1 MNSTVL
7 ASVGFAS
14 RSKSVGVALLLLFI
28 IVACQRPANA
38 QYLAST
44 KAGFV
49 NRVEGRVM
57 IQRAGHEL
65 SEAGRASLGTQMK
78 DGDHLITTASSRA
91 ELLLSP
97 GSWLRL
103 DGATRVRA
111 ISTRFSGMRFEVLS
125 GAVIAEVSAE
135 ENAPIKRENPL
146 EIVTPH
152 GTVNIA
158 RTGVY
163 RFDVQAGYTN
173 ATAYN
178 GELYLGTREQ
188 LLAKT
193 APKVGKGKFAH
204 LTGGNAAAP
213 EVAKIDADV
222 TDSFFDWSFQR
233 AETLVAAHRSVLS
246 RSSSLASL
254 SSGWIFDPFYN
265 CYTYI
270 PFGRRFYTGYG
281 FGFYSSF
288 SACNCNGWGGY
299 WYPYYGSGPY
309 NSAGTGYGS
318 SVTPTVTPRT
328 RGDSDRSA
336 TVVRPV
342 SVGRRVD
349 VAPPSF
355 NSPGMSSRGLDGWGA
370 SVPTRSMGG
379 NNVGSFGGRS
389 VGTPSVSPGRIEGN
403 TGRPVG
409 DSGAGA
415 GARGAGGRVINP

>member
-1 MNSTVL
+1 MNSLIPVSFRL
-7 ASVGFAS
+7 ASAAKPLAFAML
-14 RSKSVGVALLLLFI
+14 ALLLAVL
-28 IVACQRPANA
+28 CQQSASA

-49 NRVEGRVM
+49 NRVEGKVM
-57 IQRAGHEL
+57 IQRAGHEFN
-65 SEAGRASLGTQMK
+65 EAGRASLGTQMK
-78 DGDHLITTASSRA
+78 DGDQLITTASSRA

-103 DGATRVRA
+103 DGSTRVRA
-111 ISTRFSGMRFEVLS
+111 ISTRFSGMRFEILS
-125 GAVIAEVSAE
+125 GSAIAEVSAE
-135 ENAPIKRENPL
+135 ENATIKRENPL

-152 GTVNIA
+152 GSMNIA

-163 RFDVQAGYTN
+163 RFDVKDGYTN

-193 APKVGKGKFAH
+193 APKVGRGKFAH
-204 LTGGNAAAP
+204 LTGSNAAAP
-213 EVAKIDADV
+213 EIAKVDADV
-222 TDSFFDWSFQR
+222 TDGFFDWSFQR

-246 RSSSLASL
+246 RSSSLTSL

-270 PFGRRFYTGYG
+270 PFNRRFYTGYG

-336 TVVRPV
+336 TVVHPV

-349 VAPPSF
+349 VAPPSI
-355 NSPGMSSRGLDGWGA
+355 NSPGMSSRGVDTFGA

-379 NNVGSFGGRS
+379 SNVGSFGDRS
-389 VGTPSVSPGRIEGN
+389 VGAPSVSPGRIESN
-403 TGRPVG
+403 TGRSVG
-409 DSGAGA
+409 ESGGS
-415 GARGAGGRVINP
+415 ARGAGGRVVNP